1 MQDWL
6 SRLGAALAIALLLL
20 AIGLAALG
28 FLCAGLYLTLA
39 SAMSPAWAASLTGLS
54 LLLLAALAGLIGSLM
69 LRRRPR
75 KAAARNSDPM
85 ILAAAAGEALAGSTQ
100 AALRGLGLRGLGV
113 ALAAGFLI
121 GFSPPLRR
129 ALVRLLTGDRG

>member
-1 MQDWL
+1 MQD
-6 SRLGAALAIALLLL
+6 RLFRFGAALALALLLL

-54 LLLLAALAGLIGSLM
+54 LLLLAALAGLIGSLA
-69 LRRRPR
+69 LRRPPR

-100 AALRGLGLRGLGV
+100 AALRGVGLRGLGI
-113 ALAAGFLI
+113 ALVAGFAI
-121 GFSPPLRR
+121 GFSPSLRR
-129 ALVRLLTGDRG
+129 ALVRLLSGTKR